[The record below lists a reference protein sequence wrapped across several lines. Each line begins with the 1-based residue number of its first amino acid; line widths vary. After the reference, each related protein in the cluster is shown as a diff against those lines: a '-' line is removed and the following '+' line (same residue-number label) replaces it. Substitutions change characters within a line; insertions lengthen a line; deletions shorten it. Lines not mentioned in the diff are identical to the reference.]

1 MARTIAPHL
10 TPAHLRKMFDSY
22 DENHDGTVSREEVEH
37 ALARLELPVTY
48 AAQIFARVDTNG
60 DGLLDFKEF
69 EHYVHETEEE
79 FRKLFDL
86 IDTDGD
92 GSISA
97 KELALAMEKLHLHA
111 KIVAIQTEARP
122 AVQSTQPPMPCM
134 RSVRST
140 QSAALMVLPWTRA

>member
-60 DGLLDFKEF
+60 DGLLDFKWRNLKN
-69 EHYVHETEEE
+69 EHGGKWAIRTWVH
-79 FRKLFDL
+79 
-86 IDTDGD
+86 
-92 GSISA
+92 GSRNA
-97 KELALAMEKLHLHA
+97 G
-111 KIVAIQTEARP
+111 VAG
-122 AVQSTQPPMPCM
+122 
-134 RSVRST
+134 
-140 QSAALMVLPWTRA
+140 